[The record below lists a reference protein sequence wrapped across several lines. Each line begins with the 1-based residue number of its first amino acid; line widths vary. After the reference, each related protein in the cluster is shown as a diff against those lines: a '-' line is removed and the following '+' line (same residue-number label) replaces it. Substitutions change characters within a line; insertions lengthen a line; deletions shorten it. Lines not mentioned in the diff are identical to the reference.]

1 MRLIF
6 RNKEITSILSVL
18 PSKEVNFEDEMEN
31 YNFSESQS
39 LKLKKVMGYNKKRVA
54 DEGVTSTDLCV
65 FGLNYLI
72 KNNVVKRRN

>member
-39 LKLKKVMGYNKKRVA
+39 LKLKKVMGYNKKGLQMKGLLVP
-54 DEGVTSTDLCV
+54 TYV
-65 FGLNYLI
+65 FLD
-72 KNNVVKRRN
+72 